1 MKTLIRCG
9 ALMMV
14 IAIAYPADP
23 PAATPD
29 NPAPSRS
36 LWGTLGRI
44 FKGTNPT
51 NSAERVVSVSHLS
64 QDQIARALREALG
77 QGLDQAVA
85 QLGKEGGFLSNPNV
99 RIPVPERLQT
109 VEKVLRRAGQDKL
122 ADDFVAS
129 MNHAAERAV
138 PAAASVFSDAVKK
151 MTMQDAR
158 AILTGP
164 DNAATEYFR
173 KTSGA
178 RLQEKF
184 RPIVAEATAQAGVT
198 SAYKNMA
205 DRAGFASSL
214 FKAYSPDL
222 DSYVTEKAADGLFK
236 VVAEE
241 EKKIRENPAERTT
254 DLLRTVFGA
263 IRK

>member
-1 MKTLIRCG
+1 ML
-9 ALMMV
+9 V
-14 IAIAYPADP
+14 VAIAHPADP

-36 LWGTLGRI
+36 FWGTLGRI
-44 FKGTNPT
+44 LKGTHRAD
-51 NSAERVVSVSHLS
+51 SAERVLSVSQLS
-64 QDQIARALREALG
+64 QDQIARGLKEALG
-77 QGLDQAVA
+77 RGMDQAVT
-85 QLGKEGGFLSNPNV
+85 QLGKQGGFLSNPTV

-109 VEKVLRRAGQDKL
+109 VEKVLRRAGQEKL

-138 PAAASVFSDAVKK
+138 PAAASVFADAVKK
-151 MTMQDAR
+151 MTVEDAR

-173 KTSGA
+173 TKSGA

-198 SAYKNMA
+198 SAYKGMV

-214 FKAYSPDL
+214 LKAYSPDL
-222 DSYVTEKAADGLFK
+222 DGYVTERAADGLFK

-241 EKKIRENPAERTT
+241 ERKIRENPAERTT
-254 DLLRTVFGA
+254 ELLRTVFGA
-263 IRK
+263 VRQ